1 VEGYLTGWPVS
12 RANRCRARWPLAAAV
27 TIAVITAMV
36 TAVPA
41 GAAVTLG
48 QLAPTPPSPDCSA
61 TPPPGVDHL
70 QPSITGGNLY
80 IARQAGT
87 ITSWS
92 TRSSGGGATYVFKI
106 FRRTS
111 DPDVFQVTA
120 HGPSRTLTSGINTV
134 PVSIAVRSGD
144 MIGIN
149 ESGGA
154 NSCTFPQPGDGVLTR
169 GGSLS
174 DGASGT
180 FAPQNN
186 VRLNLSASLVPS
198 NDFNIAA
205 ITPDRKRGSATVIVD
220 VSNPGVLTMSGKG
233 LKKGHISKNVAVAG
247 TVQFQI
253 ASAGA
258 KKRKLDK
265 TGSVGLSPTLTF
277 FPSGGDAASRL
288 FTVKL
293 KKRRALPPVLGR
305 PTPQ

>member
-1 VEGYLTGWPVS
+1 MS
-12 RANRCRARWPLAAAV
+12 RANRCRARWPFAAA
-27 TIAVITAMV
+27 ISLAMITVMV

-48 QLAPTPPSPDCSA
+48 QLAPTPASPDCSP
-61 TPPPGVDHL
+61 TPPPGVDYL

-92 TRSSGGGATYVFKI
+92 TRSFGGGATYVFKI

-154 NSCTFPQPGDGVLTR
+154 NSCTFSQPGDGVLTR
-169 GGSLS
+169 GGSLG

-205 ITPDRKRGSATVIVD
+205 ITPDRKRGSATVIVN
-220 VSNPGVLTMSGKG
+220 VSNPGVVTMSGKG

-253 ASAGA
+253 ASTGA
-258 KKRKLDK
+258 KKRRLDK

-277 FPSGGDAASRL
+277 FPSGGDAASEL

-293 KKRRALPPVLGR
+293 KKRRARPPVLGR
-305 PTPQ
+305 PAPQ

>member
-1 VEGYLTGWPVS
+1 ML
-12 RANRCRARWPLAAAV
+12 
-27 TIAVITAMV
+27 
-36 TAVPA
+36 
-41 GAAVTLG
+41 
-48 QLAPTPPSPDCSA
+48 
-61 TPPPGVDHL
+61 
-70 QPSITGGNLY
+70 
-80 IARQAGT
+80 
-87 ITSWS
+87 
-92 TRSSGGGATYVFKI
+92 F
-106 FRRTS
+106 
-111 DPDVFQVTA
+111 
-120 HGPSRTLTSGINTV
+120 SGINTV

-154 NSCTFPQPGDGVLTR
+154 NSCTFLQPGDGVLTR
-169 GGSLS
+169 GGSLG

-198 NDFNIAA
+198 NDFAIAA
-205 ITPDRKRGSATVIVD
+205 ITPDRKRGSATVIVN
-220 VSNPGVLTMSGKG
+220 VSNPGAVTMSGKG

-253 ASAGA
+253 ASTGA

-277 FPSGGDAASRL
+277 FPSGGDAASEL

-293 KKRRALPPVLGR
+293 KKRRARPPVLGR
-305 PTPQ
+305 PAPQ